1 VRCATPS
8 TSRPRVPLSK
18 GRHDHAVAEFL
29 HTIRTRAGLPPTPD
43 AETARR
49 VFPDRVQG
57 PASPALVAEL
67 GEQVLG
73 DVLDL
78 PTTPATRAHTE

>member
-1 VRCATPS
+1 MT
-8 TSRPRVPLSK
+8 TLSPK
-18 GRHDHAVAEFL
+18 VL

-67 GEQVLG
+67 VDALGEQVLG